1 MKKSPLASHQL
12 LLLILTLALLATHSQ
27 SQSLYWDIND
37 TTPGSGGPEPSGV
50 WDFSTLNWNNAA
62 GDATSTAWTNSGL
75 ESAIFAAGTDATGS
89 YSITLGAGT
98 ALKLS
103 ALTLNTGNL
112 SLTPQSGTDGLDFG
126 AVNAALNVAGGSSLS
141 IASPINGSAGLTK
154 TGTGIA
160 ILSGSV
166 LPTGAFAVQGG
177 DLQLADGVT
186 ANATTLTLG
195 AGAGVTSTL
204 ALGTG
209 TIFNLGGNVTFSGTN
224 TPLAGLIQGG
234 TLNLNGTRTVTTQN
248 ITADPDLTIQSVIAD
263 GSASSGLTK
272 AGGGSLLLS
281 GNNTYTGI
289 TTNNGGTLHVQG
301 NSASI
306 ASSSALVTNAATI
319 TNIGAATDT
328 LAVNRLDDSAAITL
342 DGGNAGGATLNYTG
356 ADFASQAVHAET
368 AGALTVS
375 GNHRSFLTLT
385 PGSGDEVTLTFDSL
399 ARLDHATALIRGTAL
414 GSVAG
419 TAGSS
424 RVFFTTAP
432 TLTGSIVPWLVV
444 DASATGNG
452 TGFATYDAT
461 NGLRLFTAGEYTAPA
476 SAATGSNVLKSTAG
490 NIAFNSSVNVNSWTN
505 ANTGTTTLGAGVTLG
520 LQSGALLFTT
530 TSTLTGGTLAF
541 ASGSE
546 GVIHLT
552 SGVAVTATVNSAIT
566 GSSGLTF
573 SGTGAGNKILVLG
586 GSNTFTGDVRIYA
599 GILQLGNANALN
611 GNALQ
616 IQTGGSLRLN
626 GNSIST
632 TGLDG
637 SGAVVNNNATTASTL
652 TVSGGGTFTGTLNN
666 GAAATLALTKTSSA
680 TLTLQGNNAYTGATT
695 VQAGT
700 LQLGDGGAGGR
711 LSGTTSI
718 TVRQGAKLQL
728 TNTNGT
734 NALTDRVNDAAAIT
748 LSGGTFEFD
757 NSGAAATDYSEAAG
771 AVTLT
776 AGASQ
781 ITADQATT
789 GRTSRLTFTSVT
801 RNNGGSLNFTGG
813 ASGLGASTRNR
824 LDIGGLVEGFIG
836 GWATVGSEFAKYSP
850 DIDTVT
856 TGNQGSVSAFTAAD
870 YSTLTE
876 AVWTSSLHVKPA
888 ADQTLTASRTAAS
901 ANLGLGINLTLG
913 TNTFTLSSGGL
924 IKQGGAVGNNNA
936 ANRST
941 ISGGTLTA
949 GSTAGTELFVRVTGA
964 NLNITSAIADNTAGS
979 VNLVKSGAGLLIL
992 GGTNTYTGKTY
1003 LNEGTIQANNIA
1015 RFGSGAGRELVFN
1028 GGTLQFSGVLDPS
1041 AITTTFNGNATFDT
1055 QANSV
1060 TFANPVGNGG
1070 SGSVTK
1076 SGTGT
1081 LIFTAA
1087 NNYSGT
1093 TTVNAGTLT
1102 VGSGGDG
1109 TSASQAGT
1117 IGRTGSGATTVNTSA
1132 VLTGS
1137 GVIQGSTILNGGTL
1151 RPGDAAGASRGTL
1164 WVGGDA
1170 TFTSGALELQVSTP
1184 TLNVTALANREDP
1197 GYAAT
1202 LAALVHNAALA
1213 NPIALTQ
1220 HDHLD
1225 FAGAFDWGTGAG
1237 LSTVLSN
1244 GYTPT
1249 AGDVFNL
1256 LDWSRVLNAD
1266 QLNTGDSFRTG
1277 SETGSDLALFDLGG
1291 SFLWDTSLWASHG
1304 LLVVSVP
1311 EPSRAL
1317 LLLGGL
1323 FFVLSRRHQLI

>member
-27 SQSLYWDIND
+27 AQSLYWDTND
-37 TTPGSGGPEPSGV
+37 STPGSGGPTPTGV
-50 WDFSTLNWNNAA
+50 WDLTTLRWNNAA
-62 GDATSTAWTNSGL
+62 GDTTSAAWTNSGL
-75 ESAIFAAGTDATGS
+75 EAALFAAGSDATGT
-89 YSITLGAGT
+89 YSVTLGAGT

-112 SLTPQSGTDGLDFG
+112 TLTPQGGTDGLDFG
-126 AVNAALNVAGGSSLS
+126 AVNAALNVAGGSTLS
-141 IASPINGSAGLTK
+141 IASFINGSAGMTK
-154 TGTGIA
+154 SGTGITL
-160 ILSGSV
+160 LSGSV
-166 LPTGAFAVQGG
+166 LPAGAYAVQGG

-204 ALGTG
+204 TLGTG
-209 TIFNLGGNVTFSGTN
+209 TIFNLGGNVTFSSAT

-234 TLNLNGTRTVTTQN
+234 TLNLNGTRNVTTQN
-248 ITADPDLTIQSVIAD
+248 IAADPDLTIQSVIAD

-281 GNNTYTGI
+281 GNNTYTGV

-306 ASSSALVTNAATI
+306 AASIALVTNAATI
-319 TNIGAATDT
+319 TNIGAAADT
-328 LAVNRLDDSAAITL
+328 VAVNRLGDSAAITL

-356 ADFASQAVHAET
+356 ADFASQAVHSET

-385 PGSGDEVTLTFDSL
+385 PGSGDEVTLTFASL
-399 ARLDHATALIRGTAL
+399 ARLDHATALVRGSAL
-414 GSVAG
+414 GSAAG

-424 RVFFTTAP
+424 RVFFASAP
-432 TLTGSIVPWLVV
+432 TLTGGIVPWLLV

-461 NGLRLFTAGEYTAPA
+461 NGLRLLTAGEYTAPA
-476 SAATGSNVLKSTAG
+476 SATTGSNVLKSSAG
-490 NIAFNSSVNVNSWTN
+490 NITVSSSVDVNSWTS
-505 ANTGTTTLGAGVTLG
+505 ANTGTTTLGSGVTLG
-520 LQSGALLFTT
+520 LQSGAVLFTST
-530 TSTLTGGTLAF
+530 GTLTGGTLAF
-541 ASGSE
+541 ANGSE
-546 GVIHLT
+546 GIIHLA
-552 SGVAVTATVNSAIT
+552 SGAAVTATVNSVIT
-566 GSSGLTF
+566 GSNGLTF
-573 SGTGAGNKILVLG
+573 SSTGAGNKILVLG

-632 TGLDG
+632 TGLN
-637 SGAVVNNNATTASTL
+637 GAGALTNNSASIATTL
-652 TVSGGGTFTGTLNN
+652 TVNGGGTFTGTINN
-666 GAAATLALTKTSSA
+666 GAAATQALTKTGSA
-680 TLTLQGNNAYTGATT
+680 TLTLQGNNAFTGATIIQSGT
-695 VQAGT
+695 VQV
-700 LQLGDGGAGGR
+700 GGGGNGGR
-711 LSGTTSI
+711 FSGTTSI
-718 TVRQGAKLQL
+718 TVSQGAKLQL
-728 TNTNGT
+728 TNTNG
-734 NALTDRVNDAAAIT
+734 NNVLTDRVNDAAAIT
-748 LSGGTFEFD
+748 LSGGTFEFN
-757 NSGAAATDYSEAAG
+757 NSGAANTDYSEAAG
-771 AVTLT
+771 AVTLA

-781 ITADQATT
+781 ITTDQSTT
-789 GRTSRLTFTSVT
+789 GRTSTLTFTSVT
-801 RNNGGSLNFTGG
+801 RNTGGSVNFTGG

-824 LDIGGLVEGFIG
+824 LDIGGLADGFIG
-836 GWATVGSEFAKYSP
+836 GWATVGSEFAKYTT
-850 DIDTVT
+850 DIDIVT
-856 TGNQGSVSAFTAAD
+856 AGNQGSVSAFTAAD

-876 AVWTSSLHVKPA
+876 VDWTGSLHVKPA

-901 ANLGLGINLTLG
+901 ANLGLGIDLTLG
-913 TNTFTLSSGGL
+913 TNTLTLASGGL

-941 ISGGTLTA
+941 ISGGTISAGTTA
-949 GSTAGTELFVRVTGA
+949 GAELFVRVTGA
-964 NLNITSAIADNTAGS
+964 NLNLTSAIADNVGGS

-1015 RFGSGAGRELVFN
+1015 RFGTGAGRELFFN
-1028 GGTLQFSGVLDPS
+1028 GGTLQFSGSFDPS

-1060 TFANPVGNGG
+1060 TLASPVGNGG
-1070 SGSVTK
+1070 SGSVIK

-1081 LIFTAA
+1081 LVFTAA

-1093 TTVNAGTLT
+1093 TTVNAGTLSA
-1102 VGSGGDG
+1102 GSGGDG
-1109 TSASQAGT
+1109 SSAAQAAT
-1117 IGRTGSGATTVNTSA
+1117 IGRTGSGVTTLNAASFI
-1132 VLTGS
+1132 TGS
-1137 GVIQGSTILNGGTL
+1137 GFIQGGLAINGGTL
-1151 RPGDAAGASRGTL
+1151 RPGDAAGSSLGTL
-1164 WVGGDA
+1164 WVGGDSA
-1170 TFTSGALELQVSTP
+1170 FTNGALELQVTTP
-1184 TLNVTALANREDP
+1184 TLNVTALADRQDP
-1197 GYAAT
+1197 GYAAA
-1202 LAALVHNAALA
+1202 LSALVGNSALA

-1225 FAGAFDWGTGAG
+1225 VAGTFDWGTGAG
-1237 LSTVLSN
+1237 LSTVLNN

-1266 QLNTGDSFRTG
+1266 QVNTGGSFRSG
-1277 SETGSDLALFDLGG
+1277 SETGTDLALFDLGG

-1304 LLVVSVP
+1304 LLIVSVP

-1317 LLLGGL
+1317 LLLGGF
-1323 FFVLSRRHQLI
+1323 FFVLSRRHRLN